1 MGADHV
7 LTDPSG
13 RAKRIER
20 LHAAA
25 RQRHDAA
32 EERTKLALRSL
43 ESAGTPVTFTAV
55 AAAAQVSR
63 SWLYKTPTMRWQ
75 IDALRDVGRA
85 TRVPVPTRQRSGTTS
100 LVRRLEA
107 AHTRNQHLEREVAE
121 LREQLAVA
129 HADLRAARRGQPSG
143 DR

>member
-7 LTDPSG
+7 LTGPSE

-25 RQRHDAA
+25 RRRHDAA
-32 EERTKLALRSL
+32 EERTLLALRSM

-63 SWLYKTPTMRWQ
+63 SWLYKTLTMRWQ
-75 IDALRDVGRA
+75 IDALRDAGRV
-85 TRVPVPTRQRSGTTS
+85 TRVPIPTRQRTAAPS
-100 LVRRLEA
+100 LLRRLEA
-107 AHTRNQHLEREVAE
+107 AHARNQRLEREVAE
-121 LREQLAVA
+121 LREQVAVA
-129 HADLRAARRGQPSG
+129 HADLRAARRGWPT
-143 DR
+143 DER

>member
-7 LTDPSG
+7 LTGPSG

-25 RQRHDAA
+25 RRRHDAA
-32 EERTKLALRSL
+32 EERTLLALRAM

-55 AAAAQVSR
+55 AAAAHVSR
-63 SWLYKTPTMRWQ
+63 SWLYKTSTMRWQ
-75 IDALRDVGRA
+75 IDALRDAGRA
-85 TRVPVPTRQRSGTTS
+85 TRVPVPTRQRAATPS

-107 AHTRNQHLEREVAE
+107 AHARNQRLERAVAE

-129 HADLRAARRGQPSG
+129 HADLRAARRGQPPG
-143 DR
+143 GR